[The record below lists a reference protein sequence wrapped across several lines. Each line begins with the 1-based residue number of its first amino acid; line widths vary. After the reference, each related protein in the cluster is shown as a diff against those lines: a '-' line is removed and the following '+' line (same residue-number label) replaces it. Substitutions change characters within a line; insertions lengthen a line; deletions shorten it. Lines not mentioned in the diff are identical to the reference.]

1 MADAPPD
8 GLPLT
13 GGGSS
18 GHGGITLRELDSR
31 PVTDLKGVGKARA
44 KALAAVEVETILDL
58 LGFYPRRYLDR
69 SREATVAQL
78 EPGAEGMV
86 LVRIDR
92 VTSRRTRKGR
102 SLVEVRASD
111 STGRLRLTFFNQ
123 PWRERQLVEGMQA
136 VVFGKAD
143 DYQGVLQ
150 MVGPVVDLVG
160 DRTGRIVAVYPQSDS
175 AGLHSWDVDA
185 HVGEALRRTMAVR
198 GLTDPVPVEVRERF
212 RLVERS
218 DAYRAIH
225 RPESMAEMAE
235 ARRRLVF
242 DELLRIQIAL
252 VRRKVELERTSVG
265 IAHDTGPREV
275 GDDRVDLLAE
285 FQNRL
290 GFDLTGAQ
298 RRTIDEISND
308 LARPVPMHRLLQGD
322 VGSGKTVV
330 AVTALLT
337 AVRGGHQ
344 GAFMA
349 PTEVLAEQHYLGVA
363 ELLDG
368 MTVPDPATLLG
379 QRPLKV
385 DLLTNRTT
393 ASERRRIAA
402 ELVAGGVDVLI
413 GTHALIQEGVEFG
426 SLGVVVIDEQ
436 HRFGVEQR
444 AALREKNRD
453 GTAPDVLVMTATPIP
468 RTAAMTVYGDLDVSV
483 LDEMPPGRT
492 PIDTVWITE
501 DGEGAIGTDVWSLV
515 REEVKAGRQAY
526 VVCPLIDESD
536 ALGVRSAE
544 EVFSDLSTG
553 ALADLR
559 VGLLHGRVGRV
570 DKEETMRLFRAGAL
584 DVLVATTVIE
594 VGVDVPN
601 ATVMVVLDPARFGI
615 AQLHQLRGRVGRGAH
630 ASRCLLVGEAPTS
643 DAEERLKA
651 LVRTTDGFELA
662 EVDLDLRGEGTIMGE
677 RQKGRN
683 DLRLASLRR
692 DREWVE
698 AARQVAFDLVGG
710 GVTGGAA
717 DGSGL
722 DAHPE
727 LADEVD
733 LFLGADESAFL
744 LKS

>member
-1 MADAPPD
+1 M
-8 GLPLT
+8 
-13 GGGSS
+13 
-18 GHGGITLRELDSR
+18 
-31 PVTDLKGVGKARA
+31 
-44 KALAAVEVETILDL
+44 
-58 LGFYPRRYLDR
+58 
-69 SREATVAQL
+69 
-78 EPGAEGMV
+78 
-86 LVRIDR
+86 
-92 VTSRRTRKGR
+92 
-102 SLVEVRASD
+102 
-111 STGRLRLTFFNQ
+111 
-123 PWRERQLVEGMQA
+123 
-136 VVFGKAD
+136 
-143 DYQGVLQ
+143 
-150 MVGPVVDLVG
+150 
-160 DRTGRIVAVYPQSDS
+160 
-175 AGLHSWDVDA
+175 
-185 HVGEALRRTMAVR
+185 
-198 GLTDPVPVEVRERF
+198 
-212 RLVERS
+212 
-218 DAYRAIH
+218 
-225 RPESMAEMAE
+225 
-235 ARRRLVF
+235 F
-242 DELLRIQIAL
+242 DELLRIQMAL
-252 VRRKVELERTSVG
+252 VRRKLELERTSVG
-265 IAHDTGPREV
+265 IVHPAGPVDGGTDVVADFHD
-275 GDDRVDLLAE
+275 
-285 FQNRL
+285 RL
-290 GFDLTGAQ
+290 GFELTGAQ
-298 RRTIDEISND
+298 RRTIDEIAGD
-308 LARPVPMHRLLQGD
+308 LSRPGPMHRLLQGD

-337 AVRGGHQ
+337 AVRGGRQ

-349 PTEVLAEQHYLGVA
+349 PTEVLAEQHHLGVA

-368 MTVPDPATLLG
+368 MTVPDSATLLG
-379 QRPLKV
+379 HRPLKV

-393 ASERRRIAA
+393 AAERRRIASQ
-402 ELVAGGVDVLI
+402 LVAGGVDVLI

-492 PIDTVWITE
+492 PINTAWVADEKEVWQ
-501 DGEGAIGTDVWSLV
+501 AV
-515 REEVKAGRQAY
+515 RDEVAAGRQAY

-536 ALGVRSAE
+536 SLQVRSAE
-544 EVFSDLSTG
+544 EAFAELSTG
-553 ALADLR
+553 VLSDLR
-559 VGLLHGRVGRV
+559 IGLLHGRVGRA
-570 DKEETMRLFRAGAL
+570 DKEETMRLFRFGEL

-601 ATVMVVLDPARFGI
+601 ATVMVVLDAARFGI

-630 ASRCLLVGEAPTS
+630 ISRCFLVGEAPTP

-698 AARQVAFDLVGG
+698 AAREVALSLV
-710 GVTGGAA
+710 A

-722 DAHPE
+722 EAHPE

>member
-1 MADAPPD
+1 MAEPPLVD
-8 GLPLT
+8 E
-13 GGGSS
+13 
-18 GHGGITLRELDSR
+18 GITLRELAGR
-31 PVTDLKGVGKARA
+31 PVTDLNGVGEARA
-44 KALAAVEVETILDL
+44 KALAAVEVESILDL

-69 SREATVAQL
+69 SRGATVAQL
-78 EPGAEGMV
+78 EPGVEGMV
-86 LVRIDR
+86 LVRVDR
-92 VTSRRTRKGR
+92 VTARRTRKGR
-102 SLVEVRASD
+102 SLVEVRVSD
-111 STGRLRLTFFNQ
+111 ETGNLRLTFFNQ

-143 DYQGVLQ
+143 EYQGTLQ
-150 MVGPVVDLVG
+150 MVGPVVDLIG
-160 DRTGRIVAVYPQSDS
+160 DRTGRIVAVYPQSDT
-175 AGLHSWDVDA
+175 AGLHSWDVDSI
-185 HVGEALRRTMAVR
+185 VGEALRRTMAVR
-198 GLTDPVPVEVRERF
+198 GLSDPVPGEVRARF
-212 RLVERS
+212 RFVDRS

-242 DELLRIQIAL
+242 DELLRIQLAL

-265 IAHDTGPREV
+265 IAHASGPIDE
-275 GDDRVDLLAE
+275 GTDLVAE
-285 FQNRL
+285 FHGRL
-290 GFDLTGAQ
+290 GFELTGAQ
-298 RRTIDEISND
+298 RRTIDEIAAD
-308 LARPVPMHRLLQGD
+308 LARPGPMHRLLQGD

-385 DLLTNRTT
+385 DLLTSRTT
-393 ASERRRIAA
+393 AAERRRIAA
-402 ELVAGGVDVLI
+402 ELVADGVDVVI

-492 PIDTVWITE
+492 PIATAWLPDEDEVWT
-501 DGEGAIGTDVWSLV
+501 AV
-515 REEVKAGRQAY
+515 RDEVAAGRQAY
-526 VVCPLIDESD
+526 VVCPLIDESE
-536 ALGVRSAE
+536 ALQVRSAE
-544 EVFSDLSTG
+544 ETFSDLSTG

-559 VGLLHGRVGRV
+559 VGLLHGRVGRAE
-570 DKEETMRLFRAGAL
+570 KEETMRLFRSGAL

-601 ATVMVVLDPARFGI
+601 ATVMVVLDAARFGI

-630 ASRCLLVGEAPTS
+630 ASRCFLVGEAPTP
-643 DAEERLKA
+643 DATERLKA

-698 AARQVAFDLVGG
+698 AAREVALSLVGDGDLVGD
-710 GVTGGAA
+710 GA
-717 DGSGL
+717 GL

>member
-1 MADAPPD
+1 MDDSPGVTD
-8 GLPLT
+8 R
-13 GGGSS
+13 
-18 GHGGITLRELDSR
+18 GITLRELAGR
-31 PVTDLKGVGKARA
+31 PVTDLNGVGEVKA
-44 KALAAVEVETILDL
+44 KSLAAVGVESILDL
-58 LGFYPRRYLDR
+58 VGFYPRRYLDR
-69 SREATVAQL
+69 TREATIAQL
-78 EPGAEGMV
+78 EPGTEGMV
-86 LVRIDR
+86 LVRVDR
-92 VTSRRTRKGR
+92 VVGRRTRKGR
-102 SLVEVRASD
+102 SLVEAHVSD
-111 STGRLRLTFFNQ
+111 QTGKLRLSFFNQ

-143 DYQGVLQ
+143 EYQGSLQ
-150 MVGPVVDLVG
+150 MVGPVVDLIG
-160 DRTGRIVAVYPQSDS
+160 DRTGRIVAVYPQSDT
-175 AGLHSWDVDA
+175 AGLQSWDVDA
-185 HVGEALRRTMAVR
+185 AVGEALRRTMAVR
-198 GLTDPVPVEVRERF
+198 GLSDPIPAEVRHRF
-212 RLVERS
+212 RLVDRS

-225 RPESMAEMAE
+225 RPESMAEMVE

-242 DELLRIQIAL
+242 DELLRIQLAL
-252 VRRKVELERTSVG
+252 VRRKVDLERTLVG
-265 IAHDTGPREV
+265 ITHPLGPTGGAADLVVEFHD
-275 GDDRVDLLAE
+275 
-285 FQNRL
+285 RL
-290 GFDLTGAQ
+290 DFDLTGAQ
-298 RRTIDEISND
+298 RRVIDEISVD
-308 LARPVPMHRLLQGD
+308 LSRSCPMHRLLQGD

-349 PTEVLAEQHYLGVA
+349 PTEVLAEQHYLGVSG
-363 ELLDG
+363 LLEG

-379 QRPLKV
+379 YRPLKV
-385 DLLTNRTT
+385 DLLTSRTT
-393 ASERRRIAA
+393 APERRRMAA
-402 ELVAGGVDVLI
+402 ELVAGGVDVVI

-453 GTAPDVLVMTATPIP
+453 GRAPDVLVMTATPIP

-492 PIDTVWITE
+492 PIVTMWLTEEDEVWPVVL
-501 DGEGAIGTDVWSLV
+501 D
-515 REEVKAGRQAY
+515 EVAAGRQAY

-536 ALGVRSAE
+536 ALQVRSAE
-544 EVFSDLSTG
+544 EVFAELSDGVLSDLK
-553 ALADLR
+553 
-559 VGLLHGRVGRV
+559 VGLLHGRIGRIE
-570 DKEETMRLFRAGAL
+570 KEETMQLFRSGAL

-601 ATVMVVLDPARFGI
+601 ATVMVVLDAARFGI

-630 ASRCLLVGEAPTS
+630 ASQCFLVGEAPTPDS
-643 DAEERLKA
+643 EERLKA

-698 AARQVAFDLVGG
+698 AAREVAIGLVS
-710 GVTGGAA
+710 

-722 DAHPE
+722 DAHAE
-727 LADEVD
+727 LADEVG